1 MLPKLDSPE
10 EAVARVHPMTKKI
23 STINNKR
30 YRKYLFF
37 ETDKNSANEQ
47 SKWLIAYIKIM

>member
-23 STINNKR
+23 STIINVIENIYFSRLTKIA
-30 YRKYLFF
+30 LM
-37 ETDKNSANEQ
+37 
-47 SKWLIAYIKIM
+47 SKVNGLLHTLK